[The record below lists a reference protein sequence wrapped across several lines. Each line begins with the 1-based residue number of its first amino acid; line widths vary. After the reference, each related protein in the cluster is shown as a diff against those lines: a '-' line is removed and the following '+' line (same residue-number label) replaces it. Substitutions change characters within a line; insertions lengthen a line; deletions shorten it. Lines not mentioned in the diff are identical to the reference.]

1 MAEPTDTTFLAGFDP
16 DEFRQ
21 AITSAM
27 EMGLPNDEAER
38 ITFRWKTTKTFSGN
52 AADRS
57 GIPFD
62 LNAAPVSVD
71 ETPDVRIPATSEITR
86 IAPDG
91 TAIGTFDHPY
101 VLITV
106 LDTHYEKIRG
116 ANMVILGGDD
126 YKIDFVAPPF
136 GLGPVTVYQIYATA
150 VDES

>member
-1 MAEPTDTTFLAGFDP
+1 MAQPTDTGFLQGFNANA
-16 DEFRQ
+16 FRQ

-27 EMGLPNDEAER
+27 EMGLPEDEAER
-38 ITFRWKTTKTFSGN
+38 ITFRWKTTRTFSGN

-57 GIPFD
+57 GVPFD

-71 ETPDVRIPATSEITR
+71 EVPDVQIPATSEITR

-91 TAIGTFDHPY
+91 TAIGSFDHPY

-106 LDTHYEKIRG
+106 LDTHYQQVLG
-116 ANMVILGGDD
+116 ANQVILGGDV

-136 GLGPVTVYQIYATA
+136 GLGEVTIYQLYATA
-150 VDES
+150 LDES